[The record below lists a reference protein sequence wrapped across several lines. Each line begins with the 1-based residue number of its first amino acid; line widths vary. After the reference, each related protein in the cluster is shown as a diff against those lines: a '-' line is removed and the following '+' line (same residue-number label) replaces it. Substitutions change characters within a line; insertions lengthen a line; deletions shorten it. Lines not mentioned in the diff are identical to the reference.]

1 MKTLV
6 IGAGKSGVASA
17 NFLAARGDRVVLTD
31 SAADPSLPMP
41 LDANVERAFGRSDAG
56 LLDGVTSIVVSP
68 GVPMTIPLLQS
79 AIDARIPIIG
89 EIELAWRSLNG
100 TVIAITGSN
109 GKSTTTALIG
119 EILRVAGHQPIV
131 AGNIG
136 EPLIAALDPERP
148 RTYVVELSS
157 FQLETV
163 DTFRANVALLLNV
176 TPDHMD
182 RYETFDDYAAAK
194 YRIFRNQESGDTAIL
209 NAVERRSVPRDS
221 SVRTWRFSSEPL
233 RNAGVSPADVA
244 ASRAASGDEGRQRG
258 TLPDQPARTPAFRYE
273 GAWVDGEE
281 LVMSVGGNER
291 RIPRAALKLQGQA
304 NAENALAA
312 WLAARAVGVDDM
324 DVQIAFGTFTGLP
337 HRMVLVRELDGV
349 TWINDS
355 KGTNVDA
362 TLKSLE
368 GFNGSS
374 VILILGGKDKA
385 GEFERMRDLVS
396 AKARTVLTIGKAAGR
411 IAEALH
417 GTSEI
422 VAAET
427 MSNAV
432 QWARDHAK
440 PGDTVLL
447 SPACASFDQF
457 RNFEHRGEH
466 FEELVRNL

>member
-17 NFLAARGDRVVLTD
+17 NFLAARGESVMLTD
-31 SAADPSLPMP
+31 SAKEPSLPVP
-41 LDANVERAFGRSDAG
+41 LHEKVERAFGRDD
-56 LLDGVTSIVVSP
+56 LGVLEDVKLIVVSP
-68 GVPMTIPLLQS
+68 GVPLTIPILKDA
-79 AIDARIPIIG
+79 AITGIPIIG
-89 EIELAWRSLNG
+89 EIELASRYLQG

-136 EPLIAALDPERP
+136 EPLISSLDLERP
-148 RTYVVELSS
+148 RTYVLELSS

-163 DTFRANVALLLNV
+163 DQFHANVALLLNI

-182 RYETFDDYAAAK
+182 RYPSFNDYAAAK
-194 YRIFRNQESGDTAIL
+194 YRIFRNQESGDTAIV
-209 NAVERRSVPRDS
+209 NANERRSMRDPRP
-221 SVRTWRFSSEPL
+221 RLWKFSS
-233 RNAGVSPADVA
+233 
-244 ASRAASGDEGRQRG
+244 
-258 TLPDQPARTPAFRYE
+258 TARVEE
-273 GAWVDGEE
+273 GAWVDADE
-281 LVMSVGGNER
+281 LVISVGGDER
-291 RIPRAALKLQGQA
+291 RIPRASLKLQGQA

-324 DVQIAFGTFTGLP
+324 DVQIAFGTFAGLP

-385 GEFERMRDLVS
+385 GEFERMRDLV
-396 AKARTVLTIGKAAGR
+396 AEKARTILTIGKAADR
-411 IAEALH
+411 ISEALH
-417 GTSEI
+417 GSGEI
-422 VAAET
+422 VPAET
-427 MSNAV
+427 MDNAV
-432 QWARDHAK
+432 QWARKNAK

-447 SPACASFDQF
+447 SPACASFDQY
-457 RNFEHRGEH
+457 RNFEHRGDH
-466 FEELVRNL
+466 FEELVRAL